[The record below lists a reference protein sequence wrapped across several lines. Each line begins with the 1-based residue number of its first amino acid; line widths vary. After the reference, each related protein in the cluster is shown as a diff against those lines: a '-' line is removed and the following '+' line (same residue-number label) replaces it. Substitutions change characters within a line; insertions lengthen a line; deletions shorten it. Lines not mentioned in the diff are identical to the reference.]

1 MDKKQRKVVIVGDGS
16 VGSSFAFSLVQNCAL
31 DELVIVDLVKTHAEG
46 DVKDLEDVAAFTN
59 ATNIHIGEYADAHDA
74 DIVVITAGVP
84 RKPGESRLD
93 LINRNTKILE
103 SIVKPVVASGFN
115 GCFVISSNP
124 VDILTSMTQRLSGF
138 PRHRVIGTGTSLDT
152 ARLRVALAQ
161 KLNVATTAVDAAV
174 LGEHGDSS
182 IVNFDEI
189 MINAQPLKTVTTVDD
204 QFKAEIE
211 QAVRGKG
218 GQIISQKGATFYG
231 VAVSLMQI
239 CRAILNNENAELIV
253 SAALSG
259 QYGINDLYL
268 GSPAIINR
276 NGLQKVIEAEL
287 SDDERARMQHFAAK
301 MLTMMNVAS

>member
-1 MDKKQRKVVIVGDGS
+1 MN
-16 VGSSFAFSLVQNCAL
+16 SLSL
-31 DELVIVDLVKTHAEG
+31 TWLKR
-46 DVKDLEDVAAFTN
+46 AFTN
-59 ATNIHIGEYADAHDA
+59 ATNIHTGEYADAHDA

-231 VAVSLMQI
+231 VAVSLIQI
-239 CRAILNNENAELIV
+239 CRAILNDENAELIV

>member
-1 MDKKQRKVVIVGDGS
+1 MVKQ
-16 VGSSFAFSLVQNCAL
+16 
-31 DELVIVDLVKTHAEG
+31 HAEG

-59 ATNIHIGEYADAHDA
+59 ATNIHTGEYTDAHDA

-138 PRHRVIGTGTSLDT
+138 PRNRVIGTGTSLDT

-161 KLNVATTAVDAAV
+161 KLHVSTNAVNAAV

-189 MINAQPLKTVTTVDD
+189 TVNEQPLATVTTVDE
-204 QFKAEIE
+204 QFKTEIE

-218 GQIISQKGATFYG
+218 GQIINQKGATFYG
-231 VAVSLMQI
+231 VAISLMQI
-239 CRAILNNENAELIV
+239 CRAILNDENAELIV

-276 NGLQKVIEAEL
+276 NGLQKVIEADL
-287 SDDERARMQHFAAK
+287 SEDERTRMQHFATK
-301 MLTMMNVAS
+301 MLAMMNVAS

>member
-1 MDKKQRKVVIVGDGS
+1 M
-16 VGSSFAFSLVQNCAL
+16 
-31 DELVIVDLVKTHAEG
+31 
-46 DVKDLEDVAAFTN
+46 
-59 ATNIHIGEYADAHDA
+59 
-74 DIVVITAGVP
+74 
-84 RKPGESRLD
+84 
-93 LINRNTKILE
+93 
-103 SIVKPVVASGFN
+103 
-115 GCFVISSNP
+115 
-124 VDILTSMTQRLSGF
+124 
-138 PRHRVIGTGTSLDT
+138 DT

-239 CRAILNNENAELIV
+239 CRAILNDENAELIV

>member
-1 MDKKQRKVVIVGDGS
+1 MDKKQRKIVIVGDGS

-31 DELVIVDLVKTHAEG
+31 DELVIVDLVKQHAEG

-59 ATNIHIGEYADAHDA
+59 ATNIHTGEYTDAHDA

-138 PRHRVIGTGTSLDT
+138 PRNRVIGTGTSLDT

-161 KLNVATTAVDAAV
+161 KLHVSTNAVNAAV

-189 MINAQPLKTVTTVDD
+189 TVNAQPLATMTTVDE
-204 QFKAEIE
+204 QFKTEIE

-218 GQIISQKGATFYG
+218 GQIINQKGATFYG
-231 VAVSLMQI
+231 VAISLMQI
-239 CRAILNNENAELIV
+239 CRAILNDENAELIV

-276 NGLQKVIEAEL
+276 NGLQKVIEADL
-287 SDDERARMQHFAAK
+287 SEDERTRMQHFATK
-301 MLTMMNVAS
+301 MLAMMNVAS

>member
-1 MDKKQRKVVIVGDGS
+1 MDKKQRKIVIVGDGS

-31 DELVIVDLVKTHAEG
+31 DELVIVDLVKQHAEG

-59 ATNIHIGEYADAHDA
+59 ATNIHTGEYTDAHDA

-124 VDILTSMTQRLSGF
+124 VDILTYMTQRLSGF
-138 PRHRVIGTGTSLDT
+138 PRNRVIGTGTSLDT

-161 KLNVATTAVDAAV
+161 KLHVSTNAVNAAV

-189 MINAQPLKTVTTVDD
+189 TVNEQPLATVTTVDE
-204 QFKAEIE
+204 QFKTEIE

-218 GQIISQKGATFYG
+218 GQIINQKGATFYG
-231 VAVSLMQI
+231 VAISLMQI
-239 CRAILNNENAELIV
+239 CRAILNDENAELIV

-276 NGLQKVIEAEL
+276 NGLQKVIEADL
-287 SDDERARMQHFAAK
+287 SEDERTRMQHFATK
-301 MLTMMNVAS
+301 MLAMMNVAS

>member
-16 VGSSFAFSLVQNCAL
+16 VGSSFAFSLIQNCAL
-31 DELVIVDLVKTHAEG
+31 DELVIVDLVKEHAEG

-59 ATNIHIGEYADAHDA
+59 ATKIHTGEYADAHDA
-74 DIVVITAGVP
+74 DIVIITAGVP

-115 GCFVISSNP
+115 GCFIVSSNP

-138 PRHRVIGTGTSLDT
+138 PRNRVIGTGTSLDT

-161 KLNVATTAVDAAV
+161 KLNVPTTAVDAAV

-189 MINAQPLKTVTTVDD
+189 MINDQPLAEVTTVDD

-218 GQIISQKGATFYG
+218 GQIIKQKGATFYG

-239 CRAILNNENAELIV
+239 CRAILNDENAELIV

-276 NGLQKVIEAEL
+276 NGLQKVIEADL

-301 MLTMMNVAS
+301 MLAMLNAA